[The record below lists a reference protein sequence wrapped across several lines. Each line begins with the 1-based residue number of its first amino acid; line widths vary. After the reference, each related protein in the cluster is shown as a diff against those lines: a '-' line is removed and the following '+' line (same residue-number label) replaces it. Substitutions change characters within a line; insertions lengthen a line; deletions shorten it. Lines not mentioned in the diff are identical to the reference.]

1 MVLLNPIPSI
11 IANKIILTKMT
22 YNLADDSFLL
32 LYKVDYSDKIVCFME
47 NRTITGLVIIVWKNE
62 DDLFPREQLVVL
74 KLYNKPEIYLNS
86 NELAIYIIIRQ
97 LDKDN
102 FEILSAQSKNL
113 YIFNLNLHTIKEFE
127 VIRGKMYILKKKHN
141 TELSYEILLYEL

>member
-1 MVLLNPIPSI
+1 MFLLNPIPSI

-47 NRTITGLVIIVWKNE
+47 NRNITGLVIIVWKNE

-86 NELAIYIIIRQ
+86 
-97 LDKDN
+97 
-102 FEILSAQSKNL
+102 
-113 YIFNLNLHTIKEFE
+113 KE
-127 VIRGKMYILKKKHN
+127 
-141 TELSYEILLYEL
+141 

>member
-32 LYKVDYSDKIVCFME
+32 IYKVDYSDKIVCFME
-47 NRTITGLVIIVWKNE
+47 NRNITGLVIIVWKNE
-62 DDLFPREQLVVL
+62 DDLFPREQFVVL

-102 FEILSAQSKNL
+102 FEILSAQSRNL
-113 YIFNLNLHTIKEFE
+113 YIFNLNLYTIKEFE
-127 VIRGKMYILKKKHN
+127 VIRGRTYLLKKNNN
-141 TELSYEILLYEL
+141 TELSYEISLYGL

>member
-22 YNLADDSFLL
+22 YNLDDDSFLF

-47 NRTITGLVIIVWKNE
+47 NRTITGLIIIVWNNE
-62 DDLFPREQLVVL
+62 HDLFPREQLVVL
-74 KLYNKPEIYLNS
+74 KLYSKPGVYLNS
-86 NELAIYIIIRQ
+86 NELAIYIVIRQ

-102 FEILSAQSKNL
+102 YEIESVQSRNL
-113 YIFNLNLHTIKEFE
+113 YIFNLNLYTIKEFE
-127 VIRGKMYILKKKHN
+127 VIRGKIYLLKKKQN
-141 TELSYEILLYEL
+141 TELSYEISLYEL

>member
-11 IANKIILTKMT
+11 IANKIILTKIT

-62 DDLFPREQLVVL
+62 LDLFPREQLVVL
-74 KLYNKPEIYLNS
+74 KLYNNPGIYLNS
-86 NELAIYIIIRQ
+86 KELAMFIQIHQ

-102 FEILSAQSKNL
+102 YEILSAQSRNL
-113 YIFNLNLHTIKEFE
+113 YIFNLNLYTIKEFE
-127 VIRGKMYILKKKHN
+127 VIRGKIYLLKKKDN
-141 TELSYEILLYEL
+141 TELSYQILHF